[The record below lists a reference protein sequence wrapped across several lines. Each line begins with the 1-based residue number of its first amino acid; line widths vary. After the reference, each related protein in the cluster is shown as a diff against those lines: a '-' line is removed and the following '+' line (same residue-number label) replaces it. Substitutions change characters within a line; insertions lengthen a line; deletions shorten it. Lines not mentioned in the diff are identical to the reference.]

1 MKDSDKT
8 AEEERKARQRAI
20 QEDREERM
28 ALRYTEEEKVSAAK
42 SVGINVEGTWAKRS
56 PSSFKPLY
64 DPPHY
69 GSIHYWLA
77 YAREILLDAKQRR
90 AHRSEVKCAIIGLNH
105 FANSP
110 KLSIHNI
117 AANRIQ
123 DQLISLAKGYSRL
136 T

>member
-8 AEEERKARQRAI
+8 ADEIAKARQRAI

-28 ALRYTEEEKVSAAK
+28 ELRYTEEEKVSAAK
-42 SVGINVEGTWAKRS
+42 SIGINVEGTWAKHS
-56 PSSFKPLY
+56 PSSFKPHY

-90 AHRSEVKCAIIGLNH
+90 AYMSEVKCAIIGLNR

-110 KLSIHNI
+110 GLSIHHT
-117 AANRIQ
+117 AASRI
-123 DQLISLAKGYSRL
+123 LEHLESIAKGYSRL
-136 T
+136 A